1 MSLQEAT
8 ISNMWEIAAIV
19 ELLEQKGICI
29 KQDLHTIID
38 ELRRK
43 NPRARIPEA
52 RVSMSPTYST
62 SRLGWPQAARE
73 CGLIVVVKATL
84 SLSSAA
90 ESATQP
96 DPPAP
101 RIRAA

>member
-1 MSLQEAT
+1 
-8 ISNMWEIAAIV
+8 
-19 ELLEQKGICI
+19 
-29 KQDLHTIID
+29 
-38 ELRRK
+38 
-43 NPRARIPEA
+43 
-52 RVSMSPTYST
+52 MSPTYST

-84 SLSSAA
+84 SLSSSA